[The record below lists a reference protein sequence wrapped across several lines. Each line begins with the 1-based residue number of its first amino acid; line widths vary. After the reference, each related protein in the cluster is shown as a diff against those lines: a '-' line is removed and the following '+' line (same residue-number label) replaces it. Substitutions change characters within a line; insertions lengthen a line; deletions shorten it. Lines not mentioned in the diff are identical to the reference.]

1 LVVTAA
7 LGALALPASADELLV
22 GALRD
27 QDGSVVAG
35 ARVEAVDANGAVVAR
50 DRSAADGT
58 FALSAPARPAA
69 VIVRADDADP
79 LRIAVPPAGT
89 PLAGIV
95 RRHRA
100 AGLVPSAADVASL
113 PAASL
118 AEVGSVIPYRVA
130 FPGEIS
136 DRWLA
141 RGIGVTTV
149 EGMPFYR
156 RGDGSDTTILL
167 PAHAF
172 GAVETRDAL
181 QAPWYGDRAGAGIVD
196 ARLFDRLDAV
206 RVTGKDA
213 SLVLG
218 RNLAA
223 IAATSWDPDG
233 ERQLVGARL
242 SGVIGPAT
250 GSLLTVFGTAPGARY
265 SGIAGEVRGST
276 RVLDLNARVD
286 LTRDVGTFAARD
298 VGTVTSVV
306 LDARGRGPDAVA
318 VRARWRDDNGT
329 LGALDQDH
337 HDAAL
342 VVGTSRGNVARVTA
356 ALALAYGD
364 EHGYEAQERP
374 SFAVLPSLAFDAP
387 LGGGVSAHA
396 GYGVSTLGTP
406 GTSLARAT
414 LGEIGFAFTDRRRLR
429 ADVVAYA
436 EGDSSPRAVTRGFGA
451 SLGWEIVPRVS
462 LRAWSL
468 RDGDVE
474 ESAGGPIYAGG
485 PVSTFTVRQNFQRD
499 VVWLTWDAPVR
510 IDLLVRG
517 GALEGNVRLPLGARY
532 ALTAGSWRRRDNTR
546 ALSVGVVAR

>member
-1 LVVTAA
+1 V
-7 LGALALPASADELLV
+7 V

-27 QDGSVVAG
+27 QDGAIVAG
-35 ARVEAVDANGAVVAR
+35 ARVEAVDASGTVLAR

-58 FALSAPARPAA
+58 FALSSPARPAA
-69 VIVRADDADP
+69 LIVRADDADL

-89 PLAGIV
+89 PVAAIV

-100 AGLVPSAADVASL
+100 ADLVPSAADVAAL
-113 PAASL
+113 PAGAL

-141 RGIGVTTV
+141 RGIGVTTL

-156 RGDGSDTTILL
+156 RGDGADTTILV
-167 PAHAF
+167 PSHAF

-206 RVTGKDA
+206 RATGSDTSFVA
-213 SLVLG
+213 G

-223 IAATSWDPDG
+223 VAASSWDADG
-233 ERQLVGARL
+233 ERWIFGARA
-242 SGVIGPAT
+242 SGAVGPAT
-250 GSLLTVFGTAPGARY
+250 GSLLTVFGNAPGARY
-265 SGIAGEVRGST
+265 AGVAGEVRGST
-276 RVLDLNARVD
+276 RVLDLSARVD

-306 LDARGRGPDAVA
+306 LDARGRGPDALA
-318 VRARWRDDNGT
+318 VRARWRDENGT
-329 LGALDQDH
+329 LGALDADH

-356 ALALAYGD
+356 AVALAYGD
-364 EHGYEAQERP
+364 EHGYEAQEKP

-406 GTSLARAT
+406 GRSLARAT

-429 ADVVAYA
+429 AEVVAYA
-436 EGDSSPRAVTRGFGA
+436 ERDSSPSAVTRGFGA

-468 RDGDVE
+468 RDGDIQ
-474 ESAGGPIYAGG
+474 ESMGRAIYPGGPA
-485 PVSTFTVRQNFQRD
+485 STFAVRTNFQRD

-517 GALEGNVRLPLGARY
+517 GTLEGNVRLPLGRRY

-546 ALSVGVVAR
+546 AFTAGLVAR